1 MIRIISTLDEDVII
15 TRVEDHIDRVV
26 ALMHQAK
33 NYIIAKKNNIEELCN
48 IAEENVLV
56 IKDLV
61 KLAEEEEAC
70 ARSEETTQNSRTRR

>member
-1 MIRIISTLDEDVII
+1 MM

-26 ALMHQAK
+26 ALMQQAK